1 MYTYL
6 VILYLQSDYIF
17 KAYVIVQRYTRRRGK
32 MQFGDHSP
40 VDCGVFH
47 KNTLALWQ
55 ERENTVKSTTTIKIM
70 KLGLFILR
78 GSILSIIAISYKSKM
93 SPNSGSFFQPVSL
106 KPILRLN
113 YLLGI
118 FTFIGYATYHVPI
131 YDSYF
136 SYPFFYPFHFK
147 FSGYDHNSFHRL
159 IFFYNRTG
167 MRIFFYTTLR
177 LATHKIKLFMK
188 KICIMYF

>member
-1 MYTYL
+1 M
-6 VILYLQSDYIF
+6 
-17 KAYVIVQRYTRRRGK
+17 
-32 MQFGDHSP
+32 
-40 VDCGVFH
+40 
-47 KNTLALWQ
+47 
-55 ERENTVKSTTTIKIM
+55 KSTTTIKIM

-118 FTFIGYATYHVPI
+118 FTFIGYTTYHVPI
-131 YDSYF
+131 YNSYF

-167 MRIFFYTTLR
+167 MRIFFTQRSALLHTKSNYL
-177 LATHKIKLFMK
+177 
-188 KICIMYF
+188 

>member
-167 MRIFFYTTLR
+167 MRIFFTQRSALLHTKSNYL
-177 LATHKIKLFMK
+177 
-188 KICIMYF
+188 

>member
-1 MYTYL
+1 
-6 VILYLQSDYIF
+6 
-17 KAYVIVQRYTRRRGK
+17 

-70 KLGLFILR
+70 KLGLSILR
-78 GSILSIIAISYKSKM
+78 GSTYLVYCNQLQIKNVTKLSVF
-93 SPNSGSFFQPVSL
+93 FFQSVSL
-106 KPILRLN
+106 KTILRLN
-113 YLLGI
+113 HLLGVYFYKVYYI
-118 FTFIGYATYHVPI
+118 SCYIQFTFLLPL
-131 YDSYF
+131 
-136 SYPFFYPFHFK
+136 FYPFNFK

-167 MRIFFYTTLR
+167 MRIFFLHNAPPCYSHTN
-177 LATHKIKLFMK
+177 KIIYEKN
-188 KICIMYF
+188 CNTMYF